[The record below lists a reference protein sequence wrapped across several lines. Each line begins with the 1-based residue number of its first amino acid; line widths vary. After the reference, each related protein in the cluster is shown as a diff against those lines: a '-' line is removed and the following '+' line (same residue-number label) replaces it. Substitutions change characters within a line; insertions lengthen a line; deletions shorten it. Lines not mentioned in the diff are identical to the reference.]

1 MTSESK
7 TDRKSDEKSGK
18 FMFQDGETVL
28 CYHGP
33 LLYEAKCVK
42 GEFKNKEK
50 SPQYLIHYSGWN
62 KSWDEWVN
70 SPRVCK
76 FSEENLKKQQEL
88 LKSHGTS
95 KIITKIKANA
105 RKSIS
110 SISNSAEDK
119 LNLSESKKKRPKA
132 HDESSELSDSY
143 TIKNEIKISIT
154 DLSKKFIANDYNS
167 VSGLNKL
174 VILPSSNPID
184 NILNDYVEFKV
195 AHKFDKDVILEVAQ
209 GIKYYFNST
218 LSSKLLINPMERQQ
232 FLELQKNRDKKPSE
246 IYGIEHLLRLFVII
260 GDLLSYT
267 IWDEICIKQ
276 LDLYIEEFIKYLED
290 KSDAFYNLD
299 NHYAPPANYLQK
311 PAVTE
316 KK

>member
-1 MTSESK
+1 MNNENK
-7 TDRKSDEKSGK
+7 IEKKSDEKMGK
-18 FMFQDGETVL
+18 FMFLDGETVL

-42 GEFKNKEK
+42 AEIKNK

-62 KSWDEWVN
+62 KSWDEWVS

-105 RKSIS
+105 RKSIYSIGS
-110 SISNSAEDK
+110 SVDDKINSPDGR
-119 LNLSESKKKRPKA
+119 KKRPKTL
-132 HDESSELSDSY
+132 EEPSELSDSY
-143 TIKNEIKISIT
+143 TIKNEIKITIT
-154 DLSKKFIANDYNS
+154 DLLKKFLTIDYNS
-167 VSGLNKL
+167 ISYLNKL
-174 VILPSSNPID
+174 VILPASNNVD
-184 NILNDYVEFKV
+184 MILKDYVDFKIE
-195 AHKFDKDVILEVAQ
+195 KQFDKDVIFEAAQ

-218 LSSKLLINPMERQQ
+218 LLSKLLINSYERQQ
-232 FLELQKNRDKKPSE
+232 YFELKKNNDKKPSE

-267 IWDEICIKQ
+267 FWDEICIKQ
-276 LDLYIEEFIKYLED
+276 LDLYLEDFIKYLDEKNVVYFNTNNYYDPPSNYGQKSSTID
-290 KSDAFYNLD
+290 K
-299 NHYAPPANYLQK
+299 K
-311 PAVTE
+311 
-316 KK
+316 